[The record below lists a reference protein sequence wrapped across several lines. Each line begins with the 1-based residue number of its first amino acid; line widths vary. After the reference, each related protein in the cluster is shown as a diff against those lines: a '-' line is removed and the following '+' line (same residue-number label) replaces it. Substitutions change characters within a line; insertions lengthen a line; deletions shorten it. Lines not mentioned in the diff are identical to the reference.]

1 MSQASDPA
9 ARAYQLHLVGGFL
22 GSGKTT
28 AIIQAAKALM
38 SSGQKVGV
46 ITNDQGKYL
55 VDTAFFRLSDLPAV
69 EVSGGCF
76 CCNYDD
82 LNTRL
87 DELLSET
94 HPDVVFAESV
104 GSCADIVATVVK
116 PLLALGGEGKGPA
129 SFSVFADAR
138 LLLRRLR
145 DEEMP
150 FSDDVVYIY
159 DQQIE
164 EAGLIVANKI
174 DLLQAALKTELDERI
189 AARFPGKP
197 VLFQTSLSTQGVQ
210 GWIEALASGRAAPP
224 GQVLQMDYQ
233 RYAAGEASLAWMDQE
248 VQLTVPPG
256 GGQAVVT
263 EIVRRIARAL
273 AGQSAGI
280 GHLKFIIRAG
290 GVEAKLS
297 FPTLEEPGWESG
309 IPVLPGTQVDLLVNA
324 RAELPA
330 SRLQDVLRQAL
341 DQPAVQVTFLAGEA
355 FHPKEPRP
363 THRFSA

>member
-1 MSQASDPA
+1 MSQGLITGRNPV
-9 ARAYQLHLVGGFL
+9 LHLVGGFL

-38 SSGQKVGV
+38 AGGLRVGV

-55 VDTAFFRLSDLPAV
+55 VDTAFFRLSNLPAV

-87 DELLSET
+87 GELLAAS
-94 HPDVVFAESV
+94 HPDVIFAESV

-116 PLLALGGEGKGPA
+116 PLLELGSGDLTPA
-129 SFSVFADAR
+129 SFSVFGDAR

-164 EAGLIVANKI
+164 EAGLIIANKI
-174 DLLQAALKTELDERI
+174 DLLNEAQRAELAQRLAERYPDRNI
-189 AARFPGKP
+189 K
-197 VLFQTSLSTQGVQ
+197 FQTSLSPEGVV
-210 GWIEALASGRAAPP
+210 GWLELLDAGQAAPP
-224 GQVLQMDYQ
+224 AQVLAMDYK

-248 VQLTVPPG
+248 LRLIVPEDG
-256 GGQAVVT
+256 SGQAVVT
-263 EIVRRIARAL
+263 EMIERLARGL
-273 AGQSAGI
+273 IRQSAGI
-280 GHLKFIIRAG
+280 GHLKFILRAG
-290 GVEAKLS
+290 VVECKLS
-297 FPTLEEPGWESG
+297 FPTIEEPGWQNR
-309 IPVLPGTQVDLLVNA
+309 IPALPGQQVEVLVNA

-330 SRLQDVLRQAL
+330 ADLQALLRQAL
-341 DQPAVQVTFLAGEA
+341 DQPGVLVEFLAGEA

-363 THRFSA
+363 THRYS

>member
-1 MSQASDPA
+1 MPLN
-9 ARAYQLHLVGGFL
+9 RLHLVGGFL

-38 SSGQKVGV
+38 AGGQRVGV

-69 EVSGGCF
+69 EVGGGCF

-82 LNTRL
+82 LNARL
-87 DELLSET
+87 DDLLQAA

-116 PLLALGGEGKGPA
+116 PLLDLRGSGLKPE

-145 DEEMP
+145 GDEMP
-150 FSDDVVYIY
+150 FSEDVVYIY

-174 DLLQAALKTELDERI
+174 DLLDELTRGVLARLIER
-189 AARFPGKP
+189 RYPEKP
-197 VLFQTSLSTQGVQ
+197 VIYQSSLTLAGVADWLQT
-210 GWIEALASGRAAPP
+210 LADGRAAPP
-224 GQVLQMDYQ
+224 ESVLQMDYQ
-233 RYAAGEASLAWMDQE
+233 RYAAGEAGLAWIDQE
-248 VQLTVPPG
+248 IVLQVPRDAG
-256 GGQAVVT
+256 KAVVA
-263 EIVRRIARAL
+263 EMVRRVTGAL
-273 AGQSAGI
+273 ANHAAGI
-280 GHLKFIIRAG
+280 GHLKFIVKAG
-290 GVEAKLS
+290 AAVGKLS
-297 FPTLEEPGWESG
+297 FPTLEEPDWEES
-309 IPVLPGTQVDLLVNA
+309 IPVLPGSRVEVLVNA

-330 SRLQDVLRQAL
+330 GLLSDILRQAL
-341 DQPAVQVTFLAGEA
+341 EQPGVQAVFLAGQA
-355 FHPKEPRP
+355 FHPAEPRP
-363 THRFSA
+363 THRYTG